1 MEGTTRLV
9 GATKLAQHHSPTT
22 KSTALPGHGAPEQRG
37 AAIAWQLARGLH
49 QGTTLFAQQQP
60 RRAPSVQNSP
70 RTPLLTVCA
79 VQNSPCSPEMAQF
92 GAFCPHR
99 ESFVPLWSAQHRAG
113 RILYRSHHQEAKQG
127 EFCTEREA
135 EIERATTVLR
145 RDRCE
150 AEGTEGT
157 TGPGR
162 GAGCGRLAGPTQV
175 RGSQR
180 QINFAHNFPRSL
192 FKTAQKRCNSNDAN
206 SIFEQAAGELRA
218 KLLRRQQNPGQTN
231 FACNS
236 IGPTFNKPRK
246 RCNSN
251 DANSMFEQA
260 AGELHAKLMIDS
272 QNWAT

>member
-1 MEGTTRLV
+1 
-9 GATKLAQHHSPTT
+9 
-22 KSTALPGHGAPEQRG
+22 
-37 AAIAWQLARGLH
+37 
-49 QGTTLFAQQQP
+49 
-60 RRAPSVQNSP
+60 
-70 RTPLLTVCA
+70 
-79 VQNSPCSPEMAQF
+79 MAQF

-218 KLLRRQQNPGQTN
+218 KLLRRQQDPGQTN

-260 AGELHAKLMIDS
+260 AGELHATLMIDS
-272 QNWAT
+272 QNWTTCSNPGPGHTTSRRTTDKHSTGGASPQARAP

>member
-1 MEGTTRLV
+1 MCG
-9 GATKLAQHHSPTT
+9 TKLSLFTRNGSIWRVLPAQ
-22 KSTALPGHGAPEQRG
+22 GD
-37 AAIAWQLARGLH
+37 
-49 QGTTLFAQQQP
+49 
-60 RRAPSVQNSP
+60 
-70 RTPLLTVCA
+70 
-79 VQNSPCSPEMAQF
+79 
-92 GAFCPHR
+92 
-99 ESFVPLWSAQHRAG
+99 FVPLWSAQHRAG

-135 EIERATTVLR
+135 EIEPAMTVLR
-145 RDRCE
+145 RERCE

-218 KLLRRQQNPGQTN
+218 KLLRRQWRGLG
-231 FACNS
+231 FS
-236 IGPTFNKPRK
+236 DRLF
-246 RCNSN
+246 
-251 DANSMFEQA
+251 
-260 AGELHAKLMIDS
+260 
-272 QNWAT
+272 

>member
-1 MEGTTRLV
+1 
-9 GATKLAQHHSPTT
+9 
-22 KSTALPGHGAPEQRG
+22 
-37 AAIAWQLARGLH
+37 
-49 QGTTLFAQQQP
+49 
-60 RRAPSVQNSP
+60 
-70 RTPLLTVCA
+70 
-79 VQNSPCSPEMAQF
+79 MAQF

-218 KLLRRQQNPGQTN
+218 KLLRWQQGLLCTYSHAIRLDQPSTNPEN
-231 FACNS
+231 VA
-236 IGPTFNKPRK
+236 IPTMQIQCLNKLR
-246 RCNSN
+246 
-251 DANSMFEQA
+251 
-260 AGELHAKLMIDS
+260 GELHATLMIDS
-272 QNWAT
+272 QNWWPGLVLWTGCFEGCWLLLVVLCPLARVLVG